1 METKDNI
8 FRQQSFELFVSSVLR
23 QKASEEN
30 REIQFEAP
38 LPLDMAKNTSYL
50 YDAVAPYGF
59 GKFTGPVI
67 FEYKYNLNS
76 KSISKLPQNLA
87 SQFSVAKTYVDVTVI
102 VITNVQLDHEIYQ
115 HCDNIYSNSYGIEI
129 EIWGKKVI
137 DEWIRQYPIDYSNAI
152 SSAISGSKNNLLPQS
167 FDIAESDFNQKS
179 EHNIE
184 LLRKAIKKDDCFAL
198 VLGAGISVDPGAMS
212 WKDLLLYFEKQ
223 LETKGVIKDSAK
235 LCDKIGNSSITT
247 AQLCKD
253 LYKYDKDYYW
263 EIHKGLYENS
273 TPLNPNYSIWQIA
286 RIIKENKGKRHFRV
300 LTYNFDEYL
309 EKYLDDI
316 SVTYNSLFDSKC
328 SVDDRTSIYH
338 VHGFLPEV
346 DYKSHMQ
353 QRHMRS
359 IYLTEEDYDEL
370 YNHPYSWQISSQLS
384 FFREN
389 TCLFVGC
396 SLADPNIR
404 RLLEMTK
411 QENRIHYAILTR
423 DSLSLNDLMV
433 ASNHFARL
441 GIEVIWV
448 KDFRDIYQTLNLL

>member
-38 LPLDMAKNTSYL
+38 LPLDMAKNTCYL

-59 GKFTGPVI
+59 GRFTGPVI

-115 HCDNIYSNSYGIEI
+115 HCDNIYSNSNGIEI
-129 EIWGKKVI
+129 IIWGKKVI
-137 DEWIRQYPIDYSNAI
+137 DEWVKQYPIDYSNAI
-152 SSAISGSKNNLLPQS
+152 ASAIGNNKDSLQL
-167 FDIAESDFNQKS
+167 FEITESDFLKKS

-184 LLRKAIKKDDCFAL
+184 LLSKTIKKDDCFAL

-212 WKDLLLYFEKQ
+212 WKKLLLYFESQ
-223 LETKGVIKDSAK
+223 LEAKGVIEDSAK

-247 AQLCKD
+247 AQLCKE
-253 LYKYDKDYYW
+253 LYKNDRDYYW
-263 EIHKGLYENS
+263 EIHKELYENS
-273 TPLNPNYSIWQIA
+273 TPLNQNYSIWQIA
-286 RIIKENKGKRHFRV
+286 RIIKENKSKRHFRV

-338 VHGFLPEV
+338 VHGFLPKV

-359 IYLTEEDYDEL
+359 IYLTEEDYNEL

-448 KDFRDIYQTLNLL
+448 KDFKDIYYTLKLL

>member
-1 METKDNI
+1 MIRGT
-8 FRQQSFELFVSSVLR
+8 RSV
-23 QKASEEN
+23 
-30 REIQFEAP
+30 
-38 LPLDMAKNTSYL
+38 
-50 YDAVAPYGF
+50 
-59 GKFTGPVI
+59 
-67 FEYKYNLNS
+67 
-76 KSISKLPQNLA
+76 SKLPQNLA
-87 SQFSVAKTYVDVTVI
+87 SQFSVSKTYVDVTVI
-102 VITNVQLDHEIYQ
+102 VITNVQLDHDMYQ
-115 HCDNIYSNSYGIEI
+115 YCDNIYSNPYGIEI
-129 EIWGKKVI
+129 KIWGKKVI
-137 DEWIRQYPIDYSNAI
+137 DEWIRLYPVDYSNAI
-152 SSAISGSKNNLLPQS
+152 SSAISNNKNSLQS
-167 FDIAESDFNQKS
+167 FKITESDFLNKS
-179 EHNIE
+179 KHNIE
-184 LLRKAIKKDDCFAL
+184 LLKTAIKNENCFAL

-212 WKDLLLYFEKQ
+212 WRKLLLYFGSQ
-223 LETKGVIKDSAK
+223 LESKGVVEDSIK

-247 AQLCKD
+247 AQLCKE
-253 LYKYDKDYYW
+253 LYKNERDYYW

-273 TPLNPNYSIWQIA
+273 TSLNSNYSIWQIA
-286 RIIKENKGKRHFRV
+286 RIIKANKSKRHFRV

-316 SVTYNSLFDSKC
+316 SVTYNSLFDPKC

-359 IYLTEEDYDEL
+359 IYLTEEDYNEL

-411 QENRIHYAILTR
+411 QEHRIHYAILTK

-448 KDFRDIYQTLNLL
+448 KDFRDIYNTLNML